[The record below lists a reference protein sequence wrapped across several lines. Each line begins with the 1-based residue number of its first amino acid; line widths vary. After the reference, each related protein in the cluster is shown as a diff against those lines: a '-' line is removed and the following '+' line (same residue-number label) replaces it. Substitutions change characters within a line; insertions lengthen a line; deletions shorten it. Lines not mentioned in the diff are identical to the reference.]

1 MSAYSRHRTIIHP
14 IIGVCILV
22 FLAVAYGG
30 QVTPP
35 ANSAATARL
44 RLAYFPNIT
53 HSAGLV
59 GVARGLFQ
67 QELGSTVELV
77 PRTFS
82 AGPEAMEALLAGEID
97 MAYVG
102 PSPAINAYIRTQGR
116 ALRVLSGASVGGA
129 SLVVQHD
136 APIQRLEDL
145 RGRRLAVPQLGG
157 TQDVSARTFLAEKGL
172 RSRDKGG
179 DVAILPIKPA
189 DIYALFRKREID
201 AAWVPEPWASR
212 LIVEAGGRLL
222 IDERDLWQGGKF
234 ATTVLVARKEFIDNH
249 PKQVTAIV
257 RAHLKAVAWI
267 EQSPQEAQTLVNAEL
282 ERLTGRALPVEVL
295 QQAWSRVEV
304 TADLHRESIERLA
317 RAAQRLGY
325 LPAGKQDLAGA
336 MDPSFLQRARHRVV
350 LKR

>member
-1 MSAYSRHRTIIHP
+1 MSVYSRHRTIIHP

-30 QVTPP
+30 QPTPP
-35 ANSAATARL
+35 AGDTVTARL

-53 HSAGLV
+53 HSAGIV
-59 GVARGLFQ
+59 GVARGMFQ
-67 QELGSTVELV
+67 QELGSEVALA

-116 ALRVLSGASVGGA
+116 ALRILSGASSGGA
-129 SLVVQHD
+129 ALVVQTD
-136 APIQRLEDL
+136 APIHRLEDL

-157 TQDVSARTFLAEKGL
+157 TQDVSARTFLAERGL

-179 DVAILPIKPA
+179 EVTILPIKPA
-189 DIYALFRKREID
+189 DIYALFRKKEID

-222 IDERDLWQGGKF
+222 ADERDLWQGGKF
-234 ATTVLVARKEFIDNH
+234 ATTVLVARKEYIDRN
-249 PKQVTAIV
+249 PEPVTAVV
-257 RAHLKAVAWI
+257 RAHIRAVEWI
-267 EQSPQEAQTLVNAEL
+267 ARSPQEAQTLLNAEL
-282 ERLTGRALPVEVL
+282 KRLTGKPLPAEVL
-295 QQAWSRVEV
+295 QQAWSRVEI
-304 TADLHRESIERLA
+304 TADPHEESILRFA
-317 RAAQRLGY
+317 RAAQSLGY
-325 LPAGKQDLAGA
+325 LPSGKRNIAG
-336 MDPSFLQRARHRVV
+336 MIDPSFLQRARNRVV